1 MLSTSKMVVQMRNT
15 TKWALP
21 SPFKDLGLC
30 VRIKLNCQLHI
41 CSPTTRISF
50 KLVNIYC
57 FPWYVKIISS
67 TGLLVLFHILT
78 SAKPIALCTITQDS
92 KTDYSTT
99 THDRPFQ
106 VICLK
111 IITRPTQRGQGS
123 DCSPQKKSSIMLHFG
138 VTHKLLAFWNWE
150 VYNQVSYVSHLL
162 FDVSEPCT
170 TQIVPACGT
179 AQLRWSSP
187 GQEQVCKSWCTLPC
201 HKHWNL
207 LLPPLP
213 PSFPLWRSQFLKLFN
228 FLMWGV

>member
-1 MLSTSKMVVQMRNT
+1 MFPLVCQNNMLHWSLGFISHTHICKTHCSLHHNSRFKNRLFNNHPWQTIPGDKFEDHHSSYPKRSRIRLLST
-15 TKWALP
+15 
-21 SPFKDLGLC
+21 
-30 VRIKLNCQLHI
+30 
-41 CSPTTRISF
+41 
-50 KLVNIYC
+50 
-57 FPWYVKIISS
+57 
-67 TGLLVLFHILT
+67 
-78 SAKPIALCTITQDS
+78 
-92 KTDYSTT
+92 
-99 THDRPFQ
+99 
-106 VICLK
+106 
-111 IITRPTQRGQGS
+111 
-123 DCSPQKKSSIMLHFG
+123 KKSSIMLHFG

-179 AQLRWSSP
+179 AELRWSSP